1 MPITV
6 QVRVHIH
13 AATAH
18 IGSVYSAL
26 SNYPSRDIS
35 EEYAADGSLELEVS
49 IEEGDVATLKTK
61 VRDATSG
68 AATADVL
75 QDA

>member
-1 MPITV
+1 M
-6 QVRVHIH
+6 QVRVRIN

-18 IGSVYSAL
+18 IGSVYNAL
-26 SNYPSRDIS
+26 CTMAAHDRC

-49 IEEGDVATLKTK
+49 IEEGDLGMLKTK
-61 VRDATSG
+61 VRDATAG

-75 QDA
+75 